1 MQGRDGEAEVM
12 SYDVAGEAE
21 GIMMVKELIELTQ
34 QFSVGEC
41 QRRIS

>member
-12 SYDVAGEAE
+12 PYHVLSEAE
-21 GIMMVKELIELTQ
+21 GIVMVKQMIELTQ